1 MRAVNIGDLKNNLS
15 RYLKEVR
22 RGSEVVIK
30 DRNKPIARIV
40 PLAKTGDDETE
51 LMELIAEGAVRPPK
65 TTRAFPKSF
74 WTERLPGTNVDVSG
88 LVREDRD
95 AR

>member
-15 RYLKEVR
+15 RYLNAVR
-22 RGSEVVIK
+22 KGEELVVK

-40 PLAKTGDDETE
+40 PFNVADDDSELAD
-51 LMELIAEGAVRPPK
+51 LISLGMARPPK
-65 TTRAFPKSF
+65 TRQPFPKSF
-74 WTERLPGTNVDVSG
+74 WTDPLPETTVD
-88 LVREDRD
+88 LTELIREDRD

>member
-15 RYLKEVR
+15 RYLNEVR
-22 RGSEVVIK
+22 QGSEVVIK

-40 PLAKTGDDETE
+40 PLVTTTDDETE
-51 LMELIAEGAVRPPK
+51 LTELIAAGEARPPK
-65 TTRAFPKSF
+65 NGRPLPLSF
-74 WTERLPGTNVDVSG
+74 WRRRLPLSTVDLG
-88 LVREDRD
+88 NLIRKDRD